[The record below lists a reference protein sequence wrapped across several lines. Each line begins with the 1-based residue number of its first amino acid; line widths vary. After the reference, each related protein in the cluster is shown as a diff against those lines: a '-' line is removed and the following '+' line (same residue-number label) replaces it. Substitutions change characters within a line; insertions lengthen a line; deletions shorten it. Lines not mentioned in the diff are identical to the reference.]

1 MLGRCDRLYKS
12 QDVRQP
18 LTQFYKICTMHYTM
32 FVPHVMRPVSNSIC
46 ISFAASLRVGEMRL
60 TSNSSIDRIIQKQD
74 TFVNHESNQLFIKVK
89 YSKIDQRG
97 SSTTLVVESN
107 PLHNSCPL
115 NNLE

>member
-1 MLGRCDRLYKS
+1 
-12 QDVRQP
+12 
-18 LTQFYKICTMHYTM
+18 
-32 FVPHVMRPVSNSIC
+32 MR
-46 ISFAASLRVGEMRL
+46 F